1 MIKTSDVDRSSSG
14 IGTAASQP
22 EVVIAGP
29 LRQGGRE
36 RAVVLLG
43 WIATA
48 TAVMMYVSYLSQIQ
62 LNLAGQK
69 GSVIQP
75 LATAVNC
82 TLWVVYGLTKPVRDW
97 PVALANAPGVLLGVI
112 TFVTAL

>member
-1 MIKTSDVDRSSSG
+1 MADVAQSLTS
-14 IGTAASQP
+14 
-22 EVVIAGP
+22 
-29 LRQGGRE
+29 E
-36 RAVVLLG
+36 RAIQWLG

-48 TAVMMYVSYLSQIQ
+48 TAVMMYVSYISQIE

-82 TLWVVYGLTKPVRDW
+82 TLWVAYGLLKPQRDW
-97 PVALANAPGVLLGVI
+97 PVALANAPGVVLGAI
-112 TFVTAL
+112 TFATAL